1 MSNLYII
8 TGPAGVGKSTISRRI
23 AESKNKSALIEGDE
37 IYHQVVGG
45 YVQAW
50 KEGNH
55 LDTFWKICLSSI
67 ETYLEDGYD
76 VIFNYIVNPEN
87 VELIKNKLKNHTIKF
102 VVLVVDE
109 KTLLLRDKER
119 PEDCQMKERCIVLLN
134 SFKNKNYN
142 AQNILDTTN
151 LSVNETID
159 IIEMIIDL
167 YYRRVQMDVK
177 LDYSI
182 TVDEFLEMVESVGWK
197 TYTREQIEKALQN
210 TMYMV
215 KATVNG
221 KTAGIGRVVGDY
233 SIVCIL
239 TDICVKPEFQGQGIG
254 LKITSELKNLIEDN
268 VSDGEKMQIELT
280 PTAGNEPFYEK
291 AGFKYKPD
299 KITGMYLW
307 IKK

>member
-76 VIFNYIVNPEN
+76 VIFNYIVNPES

-142 AQNILDTTN
+142 AQSILDTTN
-151 LSVNETID
+151 LSVNGTID

-167 YYRRVQMDVK
+167 YYRRVQMEVK

-197 TYTREQIEKALQN
+197 SYTREQIEKALQN

-221 KTAGIGRVVGDY
+221 KLAGIGRVVGDY

-239 TDICVKPEFQGQGIG
+239 TDICVKPEFQCQGIG
-254 LKITSELKNLIEDN
+254 LKITSELKKLIEDN
-268 VSDGEKMQIELT
+268 VL
-280 PTAGNEPFYEK
+280 A
-291 AGFKYKPD
+291 
-299 KITGMYLW
+299 
-307 IKK
+307 KKCK